1 MNKSELSACYLIKV
15 SANYSRY
22 FIDDQSPQAVMTL
35 LPPRLQLYQIQE
47 KQFLYAN
54 PLNQLQHQ
62 RHYILLILTL
72 FNLLSITK
80 NIFVFLKQKLQ
91 LLKFLLKESCCIVI

>member
-1 MNKSELSACYLIKV
+1 
-15 SANYSRY
+15 
-22 FIDDQSPQAVMTL
+22 MTL

-62 RHYILLILTL
+62 RHYILRGAVLILTL